1 MDLTAC
7 FVRFQ
12 VLTAASRKIISFLDN
27 GLVVSPIY
35 TDVSEVATAS
45 IIRAINNRLDDGG
58 STPL

>member
-12 VLTAASRKIISFLDN
+12 VLTAASRKIIAFLDN
-27 GLVVSPIY
+27 GLVSPMY